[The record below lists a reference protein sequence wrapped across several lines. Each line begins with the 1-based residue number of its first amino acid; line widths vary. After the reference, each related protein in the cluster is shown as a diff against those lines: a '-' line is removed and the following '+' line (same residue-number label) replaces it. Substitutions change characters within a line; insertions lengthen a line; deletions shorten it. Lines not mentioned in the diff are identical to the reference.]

1 MTQSAEAKAASVE
14 LDDAALVAAYRG
26 GAEAAFAELVRRH
39 QIPVF
44 RLLLG
49 LASDADEAELLCE
62 AVFFEAAK
70 RIADLPDGQAPG
82 AWLLGLAREVTRKAE
97 EKKPKAAPKPKRT
110 GVKPRDPKALVKQEV
125 KSALGEL
132 SGDERVALILADLEG
147 DSFESIGQTLG
158 TSAEAAEAM
167 VRTARTKFERGLAQH
182 DAEPE
187 RTPGTPADTLQTG
200 AMLGGRF
207 RIEGLLGKGG
217 MGAVYRAT
225 DTTTGQLVALK
236 TLLPSS
242 EKDTA
247 LRRRFAREAEII
259 ERLQHP
265 NFVRLI
271 DHGGSDGEPSYV
283 AMELVDGDALSRILE
298 RESRLAPK
306 RALHI
311 ARHVLSGLTY
321 AHGQGVIHRD
331 LKPENVM
338 LTRQE
343 ADADFAK
350 VLDLGIAKLVGPE
363 DARKTRLTQQGEL
376 IGTPLY
382 ISPEM
387 LRGEP
392 LDARADLYS
401 LTILLYEM
409 LASRPPFDSTNS
421 TALFAMHLA
430 APPPLLADA
439 IPELEVPPQLEQLL
453 QQGMAK
459 EPAKR
464 VASAETYLRRVDE
477 LLRVDWDKLRR
488 AATTAAP
495 RRARKP
501 AAPADAPAPA
511 AAPAVSAGGQA
522 VWLWLREHLRS
533 RSSRA
538 VVVLAV
544 LALIGLFY
552 WVTRDI
558 TQPFP

>member
-1 MTQSAEAKAASVE
+1 LTQASEAPVASVE
-14 LDDAALVAAYRG
+14 QDDAALVAAYRG

-49 LASDADEAELLCE
+49 LAADADEAELLCE

-70 RIADLPDGQAPG
+70 RITDVPEGQTPG

-97 EKKPKAAPKPKRT
+97 EKRPKAPKPKRPA
-110 GVKPRDPKALVKQEV
+110 GRPRDPKALVKQEV

-158 TSAEAAEAM
+158 TSAEAAEQM
-167 VRTARTKFERGLAQH
+167 VHTARTKFERGLVQSEAQVG
-182 DAEPE
+182 ASPSA
-187 RTPGTPADTLQTG
+187 PADTLASG
-200 AMLGGRF
+200 SVLGGRF
-207 RIEGLLGKGG
+207 RIEGLLGRGG

-225 DTTTGQLVALK
+225 DSTTGQLVALK

-242 EKDTA
+242 EKDA
-247 LRRRFAREAEII
+247 GLRRRFAREAEII

-271 DHGGSDGEPSYV
+271 DHGGAEGEPSYV
-283 AMELVDGDALSRILE
+283 AMELVDGDALNRILE

-338 LTRQE
+338 LTQQE
-343 ADADFAK
+343 ADTDFAK

-401 LTILLYEM
+401 LTVLLYEM

-439 IPELEVPPQLEQLL
+439 LPELDVPPLLEQLL
-453 QQGMAK
+453 QQGLAK

-464 VASAETYLRRVDE
+464 VPSAENYLKRVDE
-477 LLRVDWDKLRR
+477 LLRVDWDKRSR

-495 RRARKP
+495 RRARP
-501 AAPADAPAPA
+501 RGAALA
-511 AAPAVSAGGQA
+511 AGPAVGPASSAGDA
-522 VWLWLREHLRS
+522 SSVWAWLRERLRS
-533 RSSRA
+533 RPTRVA
-538 VVVLAV
+538 VVLSV
-544 LALIGLFY
+544 LALIGLVY

>member
-49 LASDADEAELLCE
+49 LTSDADEAELLCE

-97 EKKPKAAPKPKRT
+97 EKKPKTASKPKRT
-110 GVKPRDPKALVKQEV
+110 AVKPRDPKALVKQEV

-158 TSAEAAEAM
+158 TTAEAAEAM
-167 VRTARTKFERGLAQH
+167 VRTARTKFERGLAQN
-182 DAEPE
+182 DADVDAN
-187 RTPGTPADTLQTG
+187 PGPPADTLQAG
-200 AMLGGRF
+200 SVLGGRF

-271 DHGGSDGEPSYV
+271 DHGGNDGEPSYV
-283 AMELVDGDALSRILE
+283 AMELVDGDALNRILE

-311 ARHVLSGLTY
+311 TRHVLSGLTY

-338 LTRQE
+338 LTQQE

-439 IPELEVPPQLEQLL
+439 IPELDVPPQLEQLL

-464 VASAETYLRRVDE
+464 VPSAESYLRRVDE

-495 RRARKP
+495 RRAQKWT
-501 AAPADAPAPA
+501 AAASASPVIA
-511 AAPAVSAGGQA
+511 AAPTGLQA
-522 VWLWLREHLRS
+522 AWLWLRERLRS
-533 RSSRA
+533 RSSRV

-552 WVTRDI
+552 WVTHDI
-558 TQPFP
+558 TRPFP